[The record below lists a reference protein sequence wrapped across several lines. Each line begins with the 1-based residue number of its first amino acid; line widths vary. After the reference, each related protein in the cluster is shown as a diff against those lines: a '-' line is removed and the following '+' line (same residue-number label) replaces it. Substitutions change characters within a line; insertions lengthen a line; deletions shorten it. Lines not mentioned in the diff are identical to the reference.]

1 MLCDWKVK
9 ESWICFCIT
18 INLGFTFHKL
28 GNEAFGEWGLWGDIL
43 YCFVSAKFNDNWMV
57 CKVKPVYIHCIVY
70 IYTAVKVNI
79 SIMDCDLNSP
89 SQFCIQ
95 YLFHKVLY
103 NIYHKIVQVLKS
115 VYNLSQ
121 IWATNSTNWHIIID
135 IYVYIYSLTIEVD
148 CYVLQFIIKI
158 KPWPT
163 WSSRQL
169 SYNSVRVN
177 KKVKISRG

>member
-1 MLCDWKVK
+1 
-9 ESWICFCIT
+9 
-18 INLGFTFHKL
+18 
-28 GNEAFGEWGLWGDIL
+28 
-43 YCFVSAKFNDNWMV
+43 
-57 CKVKPVYIHCIVY
+57 
-70 IYTAVKVNI
+70 
-79 SIMDCDLNSP
+79 MDCDLNSP

-135 IYVYIYSLTIEVD
+135 IYVYIYSLTIEVY

-158 KPWPT
+158 KPWPIKHD
-163 WSSRQL
+163 QVD
-169 SYNSVRVN
+169 N
-177 KKVKISRG
+177 